1 MIIRAIVALT
11 AAALILSAGAAAA
24 APAAPDDAQIARGRL
39 LVQNNCSM
47 CHAVGPMGDSP
58 NGLAP
63 RFRELHKRYPI
74 EDLGEALAEG
84 IIVGHP
90 EMPQFHFSGGDVSD
104 IIAYLQSIQ
113 TRQHARLP
121 SRHAAPRA

>member
-1 MIIRAIVALT
+1 MTRRVV
-11 AAALILSAGAAAA
+11 AALASGVLIATAGAALA
-24 APAAPDDAQIARGRL
+24 APNDAQLARGRM
-39 LVQNNCSM
+39 LVQNNCGM
-47 CHAVGPMGDSP
+47 CHAIGPFGDSP
-58 NGLAP
+58 NALAP

-90 EMPQFHFSGGDVSD
+90 GMPQFRFDADEVSD

-113 TRQHARLP
+113 THQHAQAP
-121 SRHAAPRA
+121 AAAPPHG

>member
-1 MIIRAIVALT
+1 MTIRAIVAL
-11 AAALILSAGAAAA
+11 AAAAVILSAGAAAA
-24 APAAPDDAQIARGRL
+24 APDEAQIARGHL
-39 LVQNNCSM
+39 LVQHNCAM
-47 CHAVGPMGDSP
+47 CHAIGPMGDSP

-63 RFRELHKRYPI
+63 RFRELYKRYPI

-90 EMPQFHFSGGDVSD
+90 EMPEFHFSGDEVSD

-113 TRQHARLP
+113 THQHARLL
-121 SRHAAPRA
+121 SRSAAPG

>member
-1 MIIRAIVALT
+1 MKTRDIAALT
-11 AAALILSAGAAAA
+11 AGLLLLSAGFAA
-24 APAAPDDAQIARGRL
+24 AAPDDAQLAHGRQ
-39 LVQNNCSM
+39 LVQNNCAM
-47 CHAVGPMGDSP
+47 CHAIGPLGDSP

-74 EDLGEALAEG
+74 ENLGEALAQG

-90 EMPQFHFSGGDVSD
+90 GMPQLHFEADEVSD

-113 TRQHARLP
+113 THQHA
-121 SRHAAPRA
+121 SSASGGAPPD